1 MTLIDNNGGIFMD
14 NKKSSKGK
22 TALLD
27 LVFISMFTAL
37 IAVCSQISIPLGPVP
52 FTLQTMAVCITAAM
66 LGWKRGTISVL
77 VYLLIGLVGV
87 PVFAGFSGGFSSV
100 VTPAFGYIIGFILT
114 AVVVGLSTKFFG
126 NKMVPLIISMVIGIF
141 LCYVVGTIWFMVV
154 YNVTG
159 QYIDLGLALSWCVI
173 PFIIPDIAKIAVA
186 AILVNRLS
194 KIVKI

>member
-1 MTLIDNNGGIFMD
+1 M
-14 NKKSSKGK
+14 
-22 TALLD
+22 
-27 LVFISMFTAL
+27 
-37 IAVCSQISIPLGPVP
+37 
-52 FTLQTMAVCITAAM
+52 
-66 LGWKRGTISVL
+66 
-77 VYLLIGLVGV
+77 VGV

-159 QYIDLGLALSWCVI
+159 QYID
-173 PFIIPDIAKIAVA
+173 
-186 AILVNRLS
+186 
-194 KIVKI
+194 

>member
-1 MTLIDNNGGIFMD
+1 MEYQ
-14 NKKSSKGK
+14 KRSKGK

-27 LVFISMFTAL
+27 LVFIAMFTAL
-37 IAVCSQISIPLGPVP
+37 ISVCSQISIPLGPVP
-52 FTLQTMAVCITAAM
+52 FTLQTMAVCIAAAM
-66 LGWKRGTISVL
+66 LGWKRGTASIL

-100 VTPAFGYIIGFILT
+100 VTPSFGYILGFILT
-114 AVVVGLSTKFFG
+114 AVVVGLSSKIFG
-126 NKMVPLIISMVIGIF
+126 NKLVPLIISMAIGIF

-194 KIVKI
+194 KIVKL